1 MSSSGRARSGI
12 GGEGVGSVGR
22 KDRGMDVGIT
32 VVPEADAVTPDG
44 VVVDIVNGE
53 WPEHRPD
60 PAISAVA
67 VSPPSVRVA
76 AVLPAG
82 QCCNRNDLPAC
93 RRVGKPGI
101 HRRADVV
108 RSEGSHSDVTVTSIS
123 TRVMYSSKRHY
134 AGDRKPCDPH
144 GTDTNTHSGQGRTRQ
159 QGCQKDNGN
168 SNAPL
173 RHGTLPRKASSRHLR
188 DDDGQMTPGGT
199 ESSRNLLRRPPCCG
213 GVSGGRPTIVT
224 PAAAGVACPRC
235 CPPCGPPAAPAG
247 PPP

>member
-12 GGEGVGSVGR
+12 GGEGVASVRR

-60 PAISAVA
+60 PTIAAVA
-67 VSPPSVRVA
+67 VSPPSVCVA

-82 QCCNRNDLPAC
+82 QRCNRNDLPAR

-108 RSEGSHSDVTVTSIS
+108 RSEGSHADVTVTSIS
-123 TRVMYSSKRHY
+123 TRMMHSSQRQHTGY
-134 AGDRKPCDPH
+134 RGPRDPN
-144 GTDTNTHSGQGRTRQ
+144 GTDANTHSGQGRTRQ
-159 QGCQKDNGN
+159 QGCHKDNGN

-173 RHGTLPRKASSRHLR
+173 RHDTLPRKASSRHLR
-188 DDDGQMTPGGT
+188 DVDGWMTPGGT
-199 ESSRNLLRRPPCCG
+199 ESSLNLLRRPRPKAG
-213 GVSGGRPTIVT
+213 DNHIAAAQSRLTAEGRAPNDYARGGRRRLT
-224 PAAAGVACPRC
+224 AL
-235 CPPCGPPAAPAG
+235 
-247 PPP
+247 